1 MFTTHHKSMTNLLKT
16 IKADE
21 DLKQFSVLVED
32 KETEVDGKIIITH
45 EYALARPWPV
55 AAVKESE

>member
-1 MFTTHHKSMTNLLKT
+1 MYQTYHKSMTNLLKT
-16 IKADE
+16 IKAE

-32 KETEVDGKIIITH
+32 KETEVDGKIIITQ

-55 AAVKESE
+55 KVENKE